1 MPVIIQE
8 FEVRQPVGSVW
19 QLFQDVPNVVECM
32 PGAELTTVVGPTEY
46 RGRLSV
52 KLGPISAAFEGEA
65 VVEEIDVDRH
75 RAVIRSKGIDKRGGS
90 RGAATIT
97 YELSPVGV
105 STAVMIEADVSL
117 QGRLAQFGRTGLLE
131 EVSRSLT
138 SDFAR
143 CLERKLGAATPQE
156 AASARAGE
164 VKGIRLFFLAVWRWI
179 RRAFGRSSGQSE
191 KRDT

>member
-1 MPVIIQE
+1 MPVIDQE
-8 FEVRQPVGSVW
+8 FQVHQPVDAVW
-19 QLFQDVPNVVECM
+19 ELFQDVPNVVACM
-32 PGAELTTVVGPTEY
+32 PGAELTTVVGPNHY

-52 KLGPISAAFEGEA
+52 KLGPIAAAFEGDA
-65 VVEEIDVDRH
+65 VVEEVDLDQH

-97 YELSPVGV
+97 YKLSSVGS

-138 SDFAR
+138 KDFAR
-143 CLERKLGAATPQE
+143 CLETKLGAATPQE
-156 AASARAGE
+156 AATSSAGE
-164 VKGIRLFFLAVWRWI
+164 LKGIRLFFIAVWRWI
-179 RRAFGRSSGQSE
+179 RGSFGRFSARLG
-191 KRDT
+191 KRNK